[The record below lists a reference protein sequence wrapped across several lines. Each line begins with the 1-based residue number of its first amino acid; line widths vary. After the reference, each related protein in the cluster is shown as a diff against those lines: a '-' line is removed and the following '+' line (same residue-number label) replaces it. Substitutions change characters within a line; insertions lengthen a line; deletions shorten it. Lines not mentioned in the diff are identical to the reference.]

1 MAARD
6 HRQGTALALVS
17 EPPARSPERQA
28 LADALSLLAER
39 QRGLENCRTAIRAAE
54 AMEAEAAGTL
64 HVAQAALN
72 QAKEDR
78 AAEITAA
85 AAAGAPVPSSD
96 RQRLARQRVG
106 EAEDELEAVRQSVA
120 SVRVPLEDWE
130 YWNEHAADGV
140 RTAVADVA
148 ATMLPDAVSAVMTA
162 IKNAETCMRTAHLIY
177 RASVD
182 RRQGGPADEA
192 RRQTINDV
200 QGLGNARWSIQDYSR
215 GTAPDWL
222 RAIGNLRTDPDAAFP
237 ELQTVTDL
245 LPGEP
250 GPGAA
255 MRG

>member
-17 EPPARSPERQA
+17 EPSVRSIERQA
-28 LADALSLLAER
+28 LADALNLLAER
-39 QRGLENCRTAIRAAE
+39 QRGLENCRAAIRAAE
-54 AMEAEAAGTL
+54 AMEAEAAGALRT
-64 HVAQAALN
+64 AQAELN

-85 AAAGAPVPSSD
+85 ASAGAVVPSSD

-106 EAEDELEAVRQSVA
+106 ESEDELEAVRQSLG

-130 YWNEHAADGV
+130 YWTEQAQDVV
-140 RTAVADVA
+140 RTAVANVA
-148 ATMLPDAVSAVMTA
+148 AAELPAAIAVAVTA
-162 IKNAETCMRTAHLIY
+162 IKNAETCVRTAQLIY
-177 RASVD
+177 QASAD
-182 RRQGGPADEA
+182 RRSHVETDKQ
-192 RRQTINDV
+192 RQATMN
-200 QGLGNARWSIQDYSR
+200 GLNALASGAWTTRDFSR
-215 GTAPDWL
+215 GTAPNWL
-222 RAIGNLRTDPDAAFP
+222 QAVARLRTDPDAAFP